1 MKTTISVVT
10 AIALVTGTMLS
21 APPAMATLKTRTKSN
36 QANERAVENPSSPSL
51 DTAKHCAMGT
61 HIKDAVLARGAGSPP
76 SACDA
81 SVVEAEMTVCTTGA
95 SDWSWGTSQSGAGPY
110 KGSAITNSAE
120 QVTTTTADASLDRP
134 VGQPNAAGLGSHI
147 SLCDA
152 LQKATVAINAD
163 PEKLASVQAKVSVQ
177 DLHFVYD
184 MLVSNGVPADLLP
197 EPGDASA
204 KAGCKSCGWDLATG
218 KGGRTIAS
226 GQPSP
231 LQINVSWTPDKSGKI
246 YKTGHVS
253 LIK

>member
-21 APPAMATLKTRTKSN
+21 APSAMALNKQKTKSN
-36 QANERAVENPSSPSL
+36 NSNERALENPSSPSL
-51 DTAKHCAMGT
+51 DTARHCAMGT
-61 HIKDAVLARGAGSPP
+61 HIKNAVLARGAGSSP

-110 KGSAITNSAE
+110 NGSAITNPAE
-120 QVTTTTADASLDRP
+120 QGTTTTADASLDRP

-177 DLHFVYD
+177 DLHFVRQ
-184 MLVSNGVPADLLP
+184 MLIDNGVSTDLLP

-204 KAGCKSCGWDLATG
+204 KAGCKSCGWDIKANV
-218 KGGRTIAS
+218 KARMKAD
-226 GQPSP
+226 GQDAP
-231 LQINVSWTPDKSGKI
+231 LQISMDWTQGRKN
-246 YKTGHVS
+246 YVGHVT